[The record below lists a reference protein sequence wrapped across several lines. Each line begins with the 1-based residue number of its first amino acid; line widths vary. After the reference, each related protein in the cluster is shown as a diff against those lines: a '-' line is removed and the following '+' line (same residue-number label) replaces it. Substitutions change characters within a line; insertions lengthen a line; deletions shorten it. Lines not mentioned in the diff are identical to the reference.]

1 MGRLLLTPL
10 APVAMIV
17 SVVTLR
23 PGRTVRA
30 ATGLVRHALCSDV
43 FMAVLDPGESFR
55 ETFTA

>member
-1 MGRLLLTPL
+1 MGPLLLTPL

-23 PGRTVRA
+23 PGRVVRV
-30 ATGLVRHALCSDV
+30 ATGFVSHALFLNV